1 MIEMGVIAPP
11 PAGPGPFALGD
22 EGVFER
28 LVRDAGFTDVHAGTT
43 LVVYET
49 PSPEACTQW
58 LRDVAPP
65 ITELVADQP
74 ADVQQQVWRRVTE
87 AWTPFA
93 DETGAVRLPCTAV
106 WAAGVNASSS

>member
-1 MIEMGVIAPP
+1 MIEMGVIDPP

-22 EGVFER
+22 EGVLEQ
-28 LVRDAGFTDVHAGTT
+28 LVRDASFTDVRSGTT

-49 PSPEACTQW
+49 PSPEACTRW

-74 ADVQQQVWRRVTE
+74 DDVQQQVWERVTR
-87 AWTPFA
+87 AWAPFT
-93 DETGAVRLPCTAV
+93 DDGGVVRLPCTAV
-106 WAAGVNASSS
+106 WAAGSKGA